1 MASPKPD
8 LGKWIAKIPE
18 HVVPLS
24 KESTVALLH
33 YERTANDAWNLLNYF
48 DRNVGSANI
57 KKKVFESHL
66 RRLRSMVVLSLVE
79 AFERFVKETAAVCI
93 DQVGPHTIDDR
104 LDGFKFV
111 GSTFA
116 PHFAAGS
123 LGSSLCEGQTWLSC
137 KQINER
143 FRDIL
148 ADPFEDKANFKMF
161 PQRND
166 KADGWRLD
174 PMEILWQLRHS
185 ITHNVGLITRSDAA
199 KLRLLTK
206 KPVSGNQL
214 LSLSNGDVWYVKLFL
229 DDTAKWMNNRVGQRL
244 AMLLTTLHTADT
256 SLFDPAGKAQEIAD
270 VFRIPVTVAGAASAP
285 T

>member
-1 MASPKPD
+1 MPPPKPD

-48 DRNVGSANI
+48 DRNVGRANI

-66 RRLRSMVVLSLVE
+66 HRLRSMVVLSLVE
-79 AFERFVKETAAVCI
+79 AFERFVKETAAVCVDHI
-93 DQVGPHTIDDR
+93 GPNTIDDR
-104 LDGFKFV
+104 LDVFSFK

-116 PHFAAGS
+116 THFAAGS
-123 LGSSLCEGQTWLSC
+123 LGSSLCEGHTWLNC

-143 FRDIL
+143 FRQIL
-148 ADPFEDKANFKMF
+148 ADPFDDRANFKVF
-161 PQRND
+161 PPRTD
-166 KADGWRLD
+166 KTDGWRMD

-185 ITHNVGLITRSDAA
+185 ITHNVGVITRSDAA

-206 KPVSGNQL
+206 KDVPGHQL

-229 DDTAKWMNNRVGQRL
+229 DDTAKWMNDRIGQRL
-244 AMLLTTLHTADT
+244 AVLLTTLQAADP
-256 SLFDPAGKAQEIAD
+256 SLFVPADKAQEIANG
-270 VFRIPVTVAGAASAP
+270 FRITVTVAGAMAAP